1 MFGKIRDV
9 SAVFTLEHE
18 LGRLREAYLDAAMEG
33 QFPDPSFWTDGEER
47 AFAHVREAHFSRP
60 VRVFLD
66 PEDKRTDG
74 EAWEARDSV
83 LAEEAALWSHRRLRE
98 IPFVGDGAHDDAE
111 NSAEA
116 ATPEATTPEVAP
128 RDVQGEGGFA

>member
-18 LGRLREAYLDAAMEG
+18 LGRLREAYLEAALDGNSPE
-33 QFPDPSFWTDGEER
+33 PPFWTDGEER
-47 AFAHVREAHFSRP
+47 AFAQVREAHFSRP

-66 PEDKRTDG
+66 PEDKRTDD
-74 EAWEARDSV
+74 EAWEERDSV

-111 NSAEA
+111 DSPDP
-116 ATPEATTPEVAP
+116 TPPEATPQG
-128 RDVQGEGGFA
+128 DQNGEGSA